1 MVEDVDD
8 TVMESETAA
17 WTAALLPLV
26 KGKTTIDEV
35 KMALTSDAL
44 SEVERA
50 NKRRTI
56 PPGVLK
62 VNPASFF
69 QC

>member
-8 TVMESETAA
+8 TVMQSQTAA

-50 NKRRTI
+50 NKRGII

-62 VNPASFF
+62 VNSASYF
-69 QC
+69 QH